1 VTGSKI
7 AFIFPAFAHEYPEES
22 FRGSAHFH
30 KRFYELLGEASRLI
44 NPCLE
49 RFDPVNNT
57 FLEDEY
63 KTQLVTYVYS
73 STVSDTLRSGGIHP
87 HFAVGLS
94 MGIYAA
100 LYHANSISFETGLRL
115 VSKAWLESI
124 RCLKSKQYGMGGII
138 GLSEQDAEILI
149 EKNHLQAEITNI
161 SSDYSITLSG
171 LFDHIVTLLELAR
184 AEGALHTRLLKASVP
199 YHTGI
204 LLQARESFR
213 RIVSEMPLRA
223 PSVPVISLVDQKILN
238 TEEEVREELVR
249 NLYTHLHWKKTQEAL
264 LEQGVNVLVEC
275 GPGRN
280 LAKNARFIKGDFS
293 FRHFSEFVS

>member
-1 VTGSKI
+1 MTGSKI
-7 AFIFPAFAHEYPEES
+7 ALIFPAFVSEYPEDA
-22 FRGSAHFH
+22 FGGSALFY
-30 KRFYELLGEASRLI
+30 KRFYELLGEASRLL

-73 STVSDTLRSGGIHP
+73 STVSETFKSKRIHA
-87 HFAVGLS
+87 HFTAGLS

-100 LYHANSISFETGLRL
+100 LYHADSISFETGLRL

-124 RCLKSKQYGMGGII
+124 QCLKSKQYGMCGIV
-138 GLSEQDAEILI
+138 GLSVQDVESLIAE
-149 EKNHLQAEITNI
+149 NHLQAEITNI
-161 SSDYSITLSG
+161 SSNYSITLSG

-204 LLQARESFR
+204 LLQARDSFQS
-213 RIVSEMPLRA
+213 IVEQMPVRE
-223 PSVPVISLVDQKILN
+223 PSMPVISLIDQKVLK
-238 TEEEVREELVR
+238 TEDEVREELVR
-249 NLYTHLHWKKTQEAL
+249 NLYTHLHWQKTQEAL
-264 LEQGVNVLVEC
+264 LEKDVGILIEC

-280 LAKNARFIKGDFS
+280 LAKNARFIKGDFT